1 MAVFTSPY
9 TLAKLNTTCG
19 SSFTEAKDFF
29 TTYGIKWA
37 RFKPTIHSDVHHD
50 PMETDDGA

>member
-1 MAVFTSPY
+1 MAIFTSPY
-9 TLAKLNTTCG
+9 TLARLNTTCG
-19 SSFTEAKDFF
+19 SSFTKAEDFF

-37 RFKPTIHSDVHHD
+37 RFKPTIHSNVHHD